1 MCGSPKKKTVAKRQC
16 IISVNSKN
24 VQVELNQGA
33 NLTYNTGFDD
43 SSFLVII
50 SVTYL
55 LVFFFSASLSLLFFS
70 ISQLFWVGDCSLLL
84 IRRIWITYSA
94 ES

>member
-24 VQVELNQGA
+24 VQVELHQGA

-43 SSFLVII
+43 SSSVVII

-55 LVFFFSASLSLLFFS
+55 LVCFFFSQSIAVVFFNKSVVLGRRLLAV
-70 ISQLFWVGDCSLLL
+70 INP
-84 IRRIWITYSA
+84 
-94 ES
+94 

>member
-55 LVFFFSASLSLLFFS
+55 LVFFFFSQSIAVVFFNKSVVLGRRLLAV
-70 ISQLFWVGDCSLLL
+70 INP
-84 IRRIWITYSA
+84 
-94 ES
+94 

>member
-55 LVFFFSASLSLLFFS
+55 SVFFFSQSIADVFFNKSVVLGRRLLAV
-70 ISQLFWVGDCSLLL
+70 I

>member
-1 MCGSPKKKTVAKRQC
+1 MCGSPKKKTVVKRQC

-43 SSFLVII
+43 SSFVVII

-55 LVFFFSASLSLLFFS
+55 LVFFFSQSIAVFFFNKSVVLGRRLLAV
-70 ISQLFWVGDCSLLL
+70 INP
-84 IRRIWITYSA
+84 
-94 ES
+94 

>member
-55 LVFFFSASLSLLFFS
+55 LVFFFFSQSIAVVFFNKSVVLGQRLLTV
-70 ISQLFWVGDCSLLL
+70 INP
-84 IRRIWITYSA
+84 
-94 ES
+94 

>member
-43 SSFLVII
+43 SSFVVII
-50 SVTYL
+50 SVNYL
-55 LVFFFSASLSLLFFS
+55 LVFFFFSQSIAVVFVNKSVVLGRRLLTV
-70 ISQLFWVGDCSLLL
+70 INP
-84 IRRIWITYSA
+84 
-94 ES
+94 

>member
-24 VQVELNQGA
+24 VQVELNQGG

-43 SSFLVII
+43 SSFVVII

-55 LVFFFSASLSLLFFS
+55 LRTRSDFEKHLTIKNCDKTFLKIILRLKKIAKK
-70 ISQLFWVGDCSLLL
+70 
-84 IRRIWITYSA
+84 RRRFHVS
-94 ES
+94 

>member
-33 NLTYNTGFDD
+33 NLTYNRGFDD

-55 LVFFFSASLSLLFFS
+55 LVFFFSQSIADVFFNKSVVLGRRLLAV
-70 ISQLFWVGDCSLLL
+70 INP
-84 IRRIWITYSA
+84 
-94 ES
+94 

>member
-55 LVFFFSASLSLLFFS
+55 LVFFFSQSIADVFFNKSVVLGRRLLAV
-70 ISQLFWVGDCSLLL
+70 INP
-84 IRRIWITYSA
+84 
-94 ES
+94 

>member
-50 SVTYL
+50 SVIYL
-55 LVFFFSASLSLLFFS
+55 LVFFFSQSIADVFFNKSVVLGRRLLAV
-70 ISQLFWVGDCSLLL
+70 INP
-84 IRRIWITYSA
+84 
-94 ES
+94 

>member
-55 LVFFFSASLSLLFFS
+55 LVFFFFSQSIADVFFNKSVVLGRRLLAV
-70 ISQLFWVGDCSLLL
+70 INP
-84 IRRIWITYSA
+84 
-94 ES
+94 

>member
-24 VQVELNQGA
+24 VQVELNQGE

-55 LVFFFSASLSLLFFS
+55 LVFFFSQSIADVFFNKSVVLGRRLLAV
-70 ISQLFWVGDCSLLL
+70 INP
-84 IRRIWITYSA
+84 
-94 ES
+94 

>member
-43 SSFLVII
+43 SSFVVII

-55 LVFFFSASLSLLFFS
+55 LVCFFFSQSIAVVFFNKSVVLGRRLLAV
-70 ISQLFWVGDCSLLL
+70 INP
-84 IRRIWITYSA
+84 
-94 ES
+94 

>member
-43 SSFLVII
+43 SSFVVII

-55 LVFFFSASLSLLFFS
+55 LVFFFSQSIAVFFFNKSVVLGRRLLAV
-70 ISQLFWVGDCSLLL
+70 INP
-84 IRRIWITYSA
+84 
-94 ES
+94 

>member
-24 VQVELNQGA
+24 VQVELNQGG

-43 SSFLVII
+43 SSFVVII

-55 LVFFFSASLSLLFFS
+55 LRTRSDFEKHLTIKNCDKTFLKIILRLKKIAKKR
-70 ISQLFWVGDCSLLL
+70 
-84 IRRIWITYSA
+84 RRIHVS
-94 ES
+94 

>member
-16 IISVNSKN
+16 IISLNSKN

-55 LVFFFSASLSLLFFS
+55 LVSFFFNQSIAVVFFNKSVVLGQRLLAV
-70 ISQLFWVGDCSLLL
+70 INP
-84 IRRIWITYSA
+84 
-94 ES
+94 